1 VNCSSC
7 GTTND
12 PEFRFCSNCGSA
24 LDRVCSNCAT
34 TNRPDFNFCSSCGT
48 ALEAGPAGGGEAVGA
63 PDPQDDGGERR
74 FVSVLF
80 ADLVGFTA
88 LSEARDP
95 EELRAMLTR
104 YFELAK
110 QVVARFGGE
119 VDKFIGDAVTA
130 FWGARVAL
138 EDDAERAV
146 RAALEL
152 VAAVADLG
160 KELDIPELAL
170 RAGVLSGETSVG
182 AGGNE
187 IGLVVGDIVNTA
199 SRLQSMAEPNSVY
212 VGESTRALAAA
223 SVRYEQVGELD
234 MKGKTLPVAAWRAAE
249 IVSERGGRGRVE
261 GLEPPFVGREYE
273 LRLLKDQLHATIDE
287 GRARLVSLI
296 GEGGIGKSRLA
307 WELMKYV
314 DGLADV
320 VYWHHGRSPAYGD
333 GVTFWALGEMVR
345 QRARIAETDDPHR
358 AATKLRT
365 AVAEFVADPEA
376 NDWIGR
382 RVAGL
387 LGLEVMPEGDQ
398 AELFSAWR
406 SFFQHVAEQGPVVL
420 VFEDLHW
427 ADEGLLDFIVELVER
442 SSGHPILVV
451 TLSRPALLDRYPGWG
466 AARRG
471 FTSAHLGPLADRD
484 VAALVRGM
492 APGIHD
498 ETVDMVVAAAAG
510 VPLYAVEY
518 VRMLVAGGDLVDDGT
533 GYRQTAPVDSLSVPD
548 SLHAVV
554 AARIDRLGSDERAVI
569 QDAAVLGQSFTLD
582 GLAALSGR
590 SGDDLDRVVSQLV
603 RGEILQYDDDPRSP
617 ERGQHKFVQSVI
629 REVAYGRLSR
639 SDRKRRH
646 VAVAHHYEGDGAVE
660 FAAIVADHYMKALE
674 IEPDETLAAAA
685 RASML
690 AAAQRAF
697 DLHSHRQALTLVRG
711 GLDIPGED
719 AGRVPLW
726 ELGALAA
733 SNVGEGEAAVG
744 MARDALGW
752 HQAGGAGD
760 GVVRAARILGYA
772 LMSLDRSTDALEAM
786 GPHFVPGA
794 ANPEMRKLGAELAR
808 AHMLA
813 GNSQASADVARDTMV
828 AAEAAG
834 DLEVVVETLNT
845 RGTALLSLGRLHE
858 SLALL
863 AGAIQLAT
871 EIGSPLAE
879 VRALNNYAV
888 SASAQGVVPP
898 PEISQRF
905 FEMTQRVGISDY
917 EVRGVI
923 WKAEE
928 LRFAGDFGEAVALFD
943 SLELPRASTWG
954 RLLGADAQTSR
965 WALSADRGH
974 LDQAMRDLDEIPT
987 QQEPQ
992 IQTWTQGLRAVVTF
1006 LRDDP
1011 AATYTQVAGIDR
1023 RTLLPGSHAWEL
1035 GVWSAIRLRDGS
1047 RLEAAA
1053 QAIDAQLGRR
1063 FIVMRQTAAAA
1074 VTALDGDVDAA
1085 GPMFVATIELCEK
1098 VDGLLSAMILRAL
1111 FGELLPD
1118 SDLARIEAGRAH
1130 DWFTAKGAAGY
1141 LALFDHVWPEAASP
1155 AEAG

>member
-1 VNCSSC
+1 MNCGTC
-7 GTTND
+7 GTTN
-12 PEFRFCSNCGSA
+12 EQGFSFCSNCGSA
-24 LDRVCSNCAT
+24 LERVCPNCAT
-34 TNRPDFNFCSSCGT
+34 TNGPDFNFCSNCGT
-48 ALEAGPAGGGEAVGA
+48 ALAAGPADGDEA
-63 PDPQDDGGERR
+63 PDLQDDGGERR

-88 LSEARDP
+88 LAESRDP
-95 EELRAMLTR
+95 EEVRAVLTR

-130 FWGARVAL
+130 FWGTRVAL

-152 VAAVADLG
+152 VAAVTDLG
-160 KELDIPELAL
+160 KDLDMPDLAL

-212 VGESTRALAAA
+212 VGESTRALAA
-223 SVRYEQVGELD
+223 SSIRYEPVGELD
-234 MKGKTLPVAAWRAAE
+234 MKGKTLPVAAWRATE
-249 IVSERGGRGRVE
+249 IVSERGGRGRAE

-273 LRLLKDQLHATIDE
+273 LRLVKDQLHATIDE
-287 GRARLVSLI
+287 GRARLVSLV

-320 VYWHHGRSPAYGD
+320 VFWHQGRSPAYGD

-365 AVAEFVADPEA
+365 SVAEYVADPEA
-376 NDWIGR
+376 NEWIGR

-387 LGLEVMPEGDQ
+387 LGLEAMPEGDQ
-398 AELFSAWR
+398 AELFAAWR
-406 SFFQHVAEQGPVVL
+406 SFFQYVAEHGPAVL

-427 ADEGLLDFIVELVER
+427 ADDGLLDFIVELVER
-442 SSGHPILVV
+442 SSSHPILVV

-471 FTSAHLGPLADRD
+471 FTSAHLGPLADQD
-484 VAALVRGM
+484 VATLVRGM
-492 APGIHD
+492 APGIYD
-498 ETVDMVVAAAAG
+498 ETVEMVVAGAAG

-518 VRMLVAGGDLVDDGT
+518 VRMLVASGDLVDDGT
-533 GYRQTAPVDSLSVPD
+533 GFRQTAPVDGLSVPD

-582 GLAALSGR
+582 GLAALSDR
-590 SGDDLDRVVSQLV
+590 SEGDLKLIVSQLV
-603 RGEILQYDDDPRSP
+603 RDEIFHYDEDPRSP
-617 ERGQHKFVQSVI
+617 GRGQHKFVQSVI
-629 REVAYGRLSR
+629 REVAYGRLAR
-639 SDRKRRH
+639 GDRKRRH
-646 VAVAHHYEGDGAVE
+646 VAVAHHYEVDGAVE

-674 IEPDETLAAAA
+674 IEPDEALAASA

-697 DLHSHRQALTLVRG
+697 ALHSHRQALTLVRR
-711 GLDIPGED
+711 GLEIPGED

-733 SNVGEGEAAVG
+733 SNVSEGEAAVG

-752 HQAGGAGD
+752 HEEHGISDGA
-760 GVVRAARILGYA
+760 VRAARICGYA
-772 LMSLDRSTDALEAM
+772 LSSLDRPVDALEVM
-786 GPHFVPGA
+786 GPHFVSGA
-794 ANPEMRKLGAELAR
+794 ADPEMRKLGAELAR

-845 RGTALLSLGRLHE
+845 RGTVLTSLGRLHE
-858 SLALL
+858 ALALL
-863 AGAIQLAT
+863 SGAVGLAA
-871 EIGSPLAE
+871 ELDSPVAE
-879 VRALNNYAV
+879 LRALNNYGVTA
-888 SASAQGVVPP
+888 AAQGLRSEPVVAL
-898 PEISQRF
+898 RF
-905 FEMTQRVGISDY
+905 FELTQRLGIFDFQL
-917 EVRGVI
+917 RGVN
-923 WKAEE
+923 WQAEE
-928 LRFAGDFGEAVALFD
+928 LRGRGDFVQAVALYEDFEV
-943 SLELPRASTWG
+943 SPNSTWG
-954 RLLGADAQTSR
+954 RVLGADALISR
-965 WALSADRGH
+965 WALTNDDTF
-974 LDQAMRDLDEIPT
+974 LDEAMRDVGEVPA

-992 IQTWTQGLRAVVTF
+992 IQAWVDGIRAVVTF

-1011 AATYTQVAGIDR
+1011 QAAYAQAAEIDR
-1023 RTLLPGSHAWEL
+1023 SYLPPFSRACEL
-1035 GVWSAIRLRDGS
+1035 GVWSAIRLQDAA
-1047 RLEAAA
+1047 RLAGAAEALRS
-1053 QAIDAQLGRR
+1053 QLGRR
-1063 FIVMRQTAAAA
+1063 FDVMRQTAAAA
-1074 VTALDGDVDAA
+1074 LMVLNGEVDAGA
-1085 GPMFVATIELCEK
+1085 RAFVAAIERCEK
-1098 VDGLLSAMILRAL
+1098 VDGPLSAMILRAL

-1118 SDLARIEAGRAH
+1118 NDLARLEADRAH
-1130 DWFTAKGAAGY
+1130 DWFVAKEAAGY
-1141 LALFDHVWPEAASP
+1141 LGLFSRGWPSAASS
-1155 AEAG
+1155 ARTG